1 MKRCLAFMV
10 AMTFLIGVILFS
22 TQFDLTANAA
32 SSKVIKLTYYSTSAE
47 VNTMFEKMF
56 KRFHELNPNIVVEL
70 IPIGVGEG
78 QLEKLQSLYASGN
91 APSAANIDAGVAR
104 LFKDK
109 LLEFDP
115 KTDKWLSLI
124 EKDALYAGMDNG
136 KIIGIPF
143 SVQGYGL
150 LYNKRVVEK
159 AIGGKFDPYSIRTR
173 NDLEN
178 LFKKIE
184 KIGVAPTLIHGANWS
199 LGAHYLGLVYSAQ
212 SRKMEDGMKFIEDL
226 KKGKV
231 KLIEN
236 KIFNGYMDTFDL
248 LKKYNLRKKDPLV
261 ADYFKDVQDFAQ
273 GKCATFFMGDWAW
286 TVMNTIKNKDK
297 EFGLIP
303 VPWSNNPNDY
313 GNTQIAYSAPK
324 VQVID
329 KSQNSVEKQKAAKK
343 LLEWMHATKEGQKFY
358 HDAGFLMPY
367 KNFDKTGLNPL
378 VSSTAEYVKKGLVLN
393 IGAYVY
399 NPLPL
404 DFWEKTGASMQKYL
418 AGKIDRKQLAK
429 EIEDYWKSKANK

>member
-1 MKRCLAFMV
+1 MKRIISVLLVVAFMFSLV
-10 AMTFLIGVILFS
+10 IGINV
-22 TQFDLTANAA
+22 
-32 SSKVIKLTYYSTSAE
+32 SSKVSAKSSLTKITFYSTKAE
-47 VNTMFEKMF
+47 INTVFETMF
-56 KRFHELNPNIVVEL
+56 KRYSQINPNVKVEL

-78 QLEKLQSLYASGN
+78 QLEKLQSLYASRN
-91 APSAANIDAGVAR
+91 APTVSLLDPGVAR

-109 LLEFDP
+109 LFEFDP
-115 KTDKWLSLI
+115 KTVKWLSLI

-136 KIIGIPF
+136 KIIGVPF
-143 SVQGYGL
+143 SIEGYGL

-261 ADYFKDVQDFAQ
+261 ADYNKDVQDFAQ

-286 TVMNTIKNKDK
+286 AVIKDLKNRDK
-297 EFGLIP
+297 EFGIIP

-313 GNTQIAYSAPK
+313 GNTQIPASAPK
-324 VQVID
+324 VFVID
-329 KSQNSVEKQKAAKK
+329 KSQNSKEKQQIGLK
-343 LLEWMHATKEGQKFY
+343 LVEWMMTSKEGQNY
-358 HDAGFLMPY
+358 INNTGANLPY
-367 KNFDKTGLNPL
+367 KNAPKPVSPL
-378 VSSTAEYVKKGLVLN
+378 ALATTEYLKKGLIIN

-399 NPLPL
+399 NPLPM
-404 DFWEKTGASMQKYL
+404 DYWEKTGASMQKYL
-418 AGKIDRKQLAK
+418 VGKIDRKQLAK